1 MAHDHDHDHVHGDGH
16 DHHHEHGHHH
26 AHPAQRDH
34 DDGPASPYEV
44 LEEAIRSLLVEKG
57 VLTAQE
63 IAAQID
69 LMDSRSPALGARVIA
84 KAWRDPA
91 FKERLLA
98 DTRSALME
106 LGIDIGTLAEFRTVE
121 NKPGLHNVVVCTLC
135 SCYPKLLLGIPPA
148 WYKSVAYRSRTVS
161 DPRGVLREFGVDLP
175 DNVRVIVHDSTADL
189 RYLVLPER
197 PAGTDGWDEEAL
209 AALVTRDAMIGT
221 HVPRV
226 AAAGG

>member
-1 MAHDHDHDHVHGDGH
+1 MAHGHDHD
-16 DHHHEHGHHH
+16 HEHGHHH
-26 AHPAQRDH
+26 THPAQRDH
-34 DDGPASPYEV
+34 DTGPASPYEV

-98 DTRSALME
+98 DTRAALME

-175 DNVRVIVHDSTADL
+175 DSVHVIVHDSTADL